1 MNGFWHFGLYTA
13 AEKRNTL
20 YEKYLCNGHK
30 EVNRND
36 NNKIRQEI
44 LDSGYDGL
52 TDEEHDHQ
60 QYLKE
65 LIQSG
70 YYALYHIT
78 LVDMVEVMRRKGFH
92 YQ

>member
-1 MNGFWHFGLYTA
+1 MTRVNQNICSMNGFWHFGLYTA

-52 TDEEHDHQ
+52 TDEEHDN
-60 QYLKE
+60 
-65 LIQSG
+65 
-70 YYALYHIT
+70 T
-78 LVDMVEVMRRKGFH
+78 LRN
-92 YQ
+92 